1 MAAIDLHAFL
11 ALYRGA
17 NGAFCPLM
25 APVMAALTFLGSGW
39 SALALVPMS
48 WHAPT
53 RRFARAL
60 AAGIAVQAVLVWSM
74 KRAIGRVR
82 PWIALGLPP
91 PIGAPHDASFPSG
104 HAAGS
109 FCVAAF
115 LVFALPAVRPASP
128 RLCRV
133 SAVSVVVLA
142 ALIGLSRVYLGAHF
156 PGDVVAGAVLGTAVG
171 AAAAGTYAASER
183 RRAPIRGRE
192 AWPLEP
198 PTEKG

>member
-11 ALYRGA
+11 AMYRGE
-17 NGAFCPLM
+17 NGALW
-25 APVMAALTFLGSGW
+25 PVMAALTFLGSGW
-39 SALALVPMS
+39 SVLALVPMA
-48 WHAPT
+48 WHPPT

-60 AAGIAVQAVLVWSM
+60 TAGIAVQAALVWSM

-91 PIGAPHDASFPSG
+91 PIGAPRDASFPSG

-115 LVFALPAVRPASP
+115 LVLALPAVRPASP
-128 RLCRV
+128 RFCRITGV
-133 SAVSVVVLA
+133 AVAVLA

-156 PGDVVAGAVLGTAVG
+156 PGDVVAGALLGTGVG
-171 AAAAGTYAASER
+171 AVAAGTYAVSER
-183 RRAPIRGRE
+183 RGAPIHGR
-192 AWPLEP
+192 AGWPLEP